1 MSREVAGSEV
11 AESADAEDAL
21 PSHLQEL
28 LEQGHEL
35 VDEEEALK
43 LAKEMGRRYWR
54 VFDMLAKE
62 SREEPDS

>member
-1 MSREVAGSEV
+1 MSSETT
-11 AESADAEDAL
+11 DAEDAL

-35 VDEEEALK
+35 VNEEEALK

-62 SREEPDS
+62 SRE